1 VAPRRIEEVQ
11 AGGHHVSIQRN
22 GEQIFD
28 DFVEVEAGA
37 EATVLVPGAP
47 PAPVARTEEP
57 AVTATAP
64 APARRSPV
72 IAAAGLLDVG
82 FRQFSYEGN
91 ATPQTQRN
99 DREVGQVLT
108 GATMELWP
116 TTLAGIDV
124 LPGLSLYGRFEYG
137 MTPRDVIVTDSLT
150 HNSMKTS
157 LTTAWQSFEI
167 SVHHRW
173 TIADAGT
180 IEVGTGYVDDRYRF
194 NGKPEEIA
202 IVPDAAYKAV
212 RIGGRASLLFGPVE
226 PYITIENRI
235 VVQGGAMDKRYKLGA
250 SVFGVR
256 GSVGSVAHVGHFV
269 VRLEGGA
276 TLYSWTFRSDGT
288 EATQAQGGNDV
299 IESVMLAVG
308 YQR

>member
-1 VAPRRIEEVQ
+1 
-11 AGGHHVSIQRN
+11 
-22 GEQIFD
+22 
-28 DFVEVEAGA
+28 
-37 EATVLVPGAP
+37 VLVPGAP

-137 MTPRDVIVTDSLT
+137 LTPHDVIITDSVT
-150 HNSMKTS
+150 HMTMKTS
-157 LTTAWQSFEI
+157 LTTKWQSFEV
-167 SVHHRW
+167 SLHHRW
-173 TIADAGT
+173 TIADAGS

-194 NGKPEEIA
+194 DGNAEEIK
-202 IVPDAAYKAV
+202 IVPDATYKSV
-212 RIGGRASLLFGPVE
+212 RIGGRASLVFGAVE
-226 PYITIENRI
+226 PYITIENRL
-235 VVQGGAMDKRYKLGA
+235 VLSGGAIERRYTLGT

-256 GSVGSVAHVGHFV
+256 GSVGTVAHVGPLE

-276 TLYSWTFRSDGT
+276 TLYSWTFRPDIKDDT
-288 EATQAQGGNDV
+288 RAEGGNDV
-299 IESVMLAVG
+299 IESILLAVG
-308 YQR
+308 YQH